1 MPTFVYMTRCDG
13 CGHCVD
19 ICPSDIMHIDK
30 TYRRAYNIEPNMCW
44 ECYSCVKACPQN
56 AIDMRGYAD
65 FAPLGHSVR
74 VQRDEKKGTIAWR
87 IKFRNGTE
95 KNFLSPIT
103 TKPWGQA
110 IPKLADVPG
119 PSKEMRDSQLLYNEP
134 KWIRMDEGGLRTLE
148 ARRSQAEERRLLLMA
163 YDTIIEDGIDVLV
176 VGAGLGG
183 SGAAWEARFWG
194 QNKKIVIAEKA
205 NIDRSGAVAQGLYAI
220 NCYMGTRWGENNPED
235 HVRYAR
241 IDLMGLVREDLLFD
255 MARHVDSTVHQFE
268 EWGLPIMKDPKT
280 GRYLREGRWQIMIH
294 GESYKPI
301 VAEAAKKSADKVFN
315 RICVTHLLMD
325 DSRENRVAGAVGFNV
340 RTGNY
345 HVFKSKTVICGAG
358 GASNIFKP
366 RSVGEGSGRTWY
378 APWSS
383 ASAYGLMIDAGA
395 KMTQMENRIVL
406 ARFKDGYGPV
416 GAYFLHL
423 KTYTQ
428 NCLGEE
434 YESKWFPDLQKMVG
448 KEYLDPEAS
457 HLTHRPIPTCLRN
470 HCIISEVNA
479 GRGPIHMVTMRAF
492 QDPHLEEVGWENFL
506 GMTVGQ
512 AVLWA
517 ATDVDPKNEN
527 PELTTSEPYVMGSH
541 ATCSG
546 AWCSGPEDVS
556 PPEYFWGYNRMT
568 TIEGPVRRRRRGRR
582 HAARLLVGVVHRR
595 PSRGEGRLQVHRRR
609 QGRRHRRLRRAD
621 QPPQGGDLQA
631 HGALPDLPQCD
642 RGGRRQPAL
651 HQSQAGPGPSAEADG
666 RVLRRR
672 DRQLHDQREAPEHR
686 PQEAQDHGGRPREPG
701 RQGHPRA
708 AARVGIEAPSPRCRV
723 RHAAHAVPQGD
734 ALAGLLLPG

>member
-1 MPTFVYMTRCDG
+1 MA
-13 CGHCVD
+13 
-19 ICPSDIMHIDK
+19 S
-30 TYRRAYNIEPNMCW
+30 
-44 ECYSCVKACPQN
+44 
-56 AIDMRGYAD
+56 
-65 FAPLGHSVR
+65 
-74 VQRDEKKGTIAWR
+74 TI
-87 IKFRNGTE
+87 
-95 KNFLSPIT
+95 
-103 TKPWGQA
+103 
-110 IPKLADVPG
+110 V
-119 PSKEMRDSQLLYNEP
+119 
-134 KWIRMDEGGLRTLE
+134 
-148 ARRSQAEERRLLLMA
+148 
-163 YDTIIEDGIDVLV
+163 EDGIDILV

-183 SGAAWEARFWG
+183 TGAAWEARFWG
-194 QNKKIVIAEKA
+194 QKKKIVIAEKA

-268 EWGLPIMKDPKT
+268 EWGLPIMKNPKT

-301 VAEAAKKSADKVFN
+301 VAEAAKKSADQVFN

-325 DSRENRVAGAVGFNV
+325 ESKENRVAGAVGFNV

-366 RSVGEGSGRTWY
+366 RSTGEGAGRTWY

-383 ASAYGLMIDAGA
+383 ASAYGLMINAGA

-428 NCLGEE
+428 NALGEE

-448 KEYLDPEAS
+448 KEYLDPEVS

-470 HCIISEVNA
+470 HCIISEVKA
-479 GRGPIHMVTMRAF
+479 GRGPIHMVTMHAF

-546 AWCSGPEDVS
+546 AWCSGPEDIS

-568 TIEGPVRRRRRGRR
+568 TIEGLFGAGDAVGGTP
-582 HAARLLVGVVHRR
+582 HAFSSG
-595 PSRGEGRLQVHRRR
+595 SFTEGRLAAKAACKYIDDGKGEGIVVSDAQIERRR
-609 QGRRHRRLRRAD
+609 KEIYKPLEHYRIYRNAIVAGTVNPHYINPQQGLDRLQKLMDEYCGGYTVGYMTNEKLLSICLKKLKIMEEDLESLAAKDLHELLRAWELKHRHRAAECVTHHTLFRKETRWPGYYYR
-621 QPPQGGDLQA
+621 GDVMKVDDENW
-631 HGALPDLPQCD
+631 H
-642 RGGRRQPAL
+642 
-651 HQSQAGPGPSAEADG
+651 
-666 RVLRRR
+666 VLTVSRR
-672 DRQLHDQREAPEHR
+672 DPQTGEYTMEKAPCYHLVEEA
-686 PQEAQDHGGRPREPG
+686 A
-701 RQGHPRA
+701 
-708 AARVGIEAPSPRCRV
+708 
-723 RHAAHAVPQGD
+723 
-734 ALAGLLLPG
+734 